1 MYNYTNSGLIKS
13 NMAEKALELMT
24 TSLKRAIRIYA
35 NMQESGRDMSN
46 IAE

>member
-1 MYNYTNSGLIKS
+1 MYDYTNSGLIKS

-24 TSLKRAIRIYA
+24 TSSKRVIRIYS
-35 NMQESGRDMSN
+35 NIQEYGRVMSN

>member
-13 NMAEKALELMT
+13 NMTEKALELK
-24 TSLKRAIRIYA
+24 TSSTKRALRIYA
-35 NMQESGRDMSN
+35 NIQESGRVMSN